1 MNKVKVVYNCCFGG
15 FGLSDTAIEYLVEHG
30 INEDDIW
37 ELPRHH
43 PLLVKCVEELGD
55 KADGSCASL
64 DIKEI
69 NGFQYRISE
78 YDGSESVIEPDE
90 TDWVYVNPEDY
101 K

>member
-55 KADGSCASL
+55 SADGFCARL
-64 DIKEI
+64 AIEEI
-69 NGFQYRISE
+69 NGYQYMIDD
-78 YDGSESVIEPDE
+78 YDGNESVVEPE
-90 TDWVYVNPEDY
+90 GQNWIIVNPEDY